1 MPVGSAAAS
10 VSGMAGKA
18 GKGVRALAGFS
29 EQRHAAFP
37 DEIDGRPVAY
47 RVPVNAYSVA
57 TNRHAGSLPDPRRP
71 AT

>member
-1 MPVGSAAAS
+1 MPVGLAAAS
-10 VSGMAGKA
+10 VSGMA

>member
-1 MPVGSAAAS
+1 MPVGLAAAS
-10 VSGMAGKA
+10 VSGMAGN
-18 GKGVRALAGFS
+18 GVRALAVFS